1 MAYTAP
7 ASYRLGWWA
16 KEIVNGPDAVL
27 MLLGNSLAC
36 DTASTPSIGRGIQ
49 RTWRPPVWS
58 GRGTRVLNGPGIWSS
73 QTTTQGVGTVTSLTK
88 SSAWGGTGGT
98 GKFPVTCYSLF
109 TTFNLSGNTIMRN
122 ALSDPRKTGVES
134 GAFDWADG
142 VQMRGRLLYHANED
156 AEAVGV
162 GDGSNAGTGMLA
174 WSAIGTRGTLGSEST
189 VGSTKVDSDASVGA
203 GLAQTKYVD
212 VDCGAGAGLP
222 GIRITD
228 KTGATEQYKWALW
241 GAAMYYRG
249 ATDGVREP
257 GFVLYDMATG
267 GDNSEDIRA
276 LFQDSV
282 IPLAYTIAYMNAMFW
297 PTHVLVYAPF
307 QNQTGA
313 EGTDFGTGSYA
324 VAKTNLLGI
333 IDDFFAAC
341 DSAGKPRPKICID
354 VGHHTGYTATDM
366 ELRAKACYEVARER
380 GCAFHNTFAKAAQN
394 PSGST
399 AWFTNPTTDDVHFG
413 LANTT
418 EACGNGESYVAGV
431 MWGSMVEAVSS
442 TAQLRPRLRRRAMES
457 I

>member
-7 ASYRLGWWA
+7 TSHRLAWWA
-16 KEIVNGPDAVL
+16 KEIVSGPDAVL
-27 MLLGNSLAC
+27 MCLGNSLIC
-36 DTASTPSIGRGIQ
+36 DTASTPGLGRGIQ
-49 RTWRPPVWS
+49 RVWRPPAWS
-58 GRGTRVLNGPGIWSS
+58 GRGTRVLNGPGVWSS
-73 QTTTQGVGTVTSLTK
+73 QTTTQGVGTVTSLPKTT
-88 SSAWGGTGGT
+88 AWGGTGGT

-109 TTFNLSGNTIMRN
+109 VTFNLSGNTIMRN
-122 ALSDPRKTGVES
+122 ALSDPRKTGTES

-142 VQMRGRLLYHANED
+142 TAMRARLLYHAAPD
-156 AEAVGV
+156 AEAVGI

-174 WSAIGTRGTLGSEST
+174 WSAQGTRGTLGSESL
-189 VGSTKVDSDASVGA
+189 VGSTKTDSAASVSA
-203 GLAQTKYVD
+203 GQDQTKYVD
-212 VDCGAGAGLP
+212 VDCGSGSGLP

-249 ATDGVREP
+249 SAEGVREP
-257 GFVLYDMATG
+257 GLVVYDMATG

-276 LFQDSV
+276 LFQDVV
-282 IPLAYTIAYMNAMFW
+282 IPSAYTVAYMESMFW
-297 PTHVLVYAPF
+297 PSHVYIYAPF

-324 VAKTNLLGI
+324 VAKTNLLGV
-333 IDDFFAAC
+333 IDDFRAMC
-341 DSAGKPRPKICID
+341 DAYSKPRPKICID
-354 VGHHTGYTATDM
+354 PGHHTGYTAADM

-380 GCAFHNTFAKAAQN
+380 GCAFLNSFAMTARN

-413 LANTT
+413 LPNTT

-431 MWGSMVEAVSS
+431 IWAAMVEAVNSQ
-442 TAQLRPRLRRRAMES
+442 TKVRPRIRRAVQEFN
-457 I
+457 